1 MNRLAFVYAL
11 ALLLALPASHA
22 APPSGGAADNAVLI
36 QLRQDGSFRVWH
48 SAGASLLP
56 DDDIHDLEASA
67 RPEGGDVMRTEL
79 GRAQAFE
86 TKQGIVIEL
95 PDAKSDKR
103 LLLDRDPC
111 GGLKVWHDEG
121 AARLSDD
128 VLTELVLTA
137 LPDGGARIKVGEN
150 YVKGYTVERGVIAVI
165 WRPFRRAPSPAEKR

>member
-1 MNRLAFVYAL
+1 MKRFAL
-11 ALLLALPASHA
+11 LCVLLLALAASAFA
-22 APPSGGAADNAVLI
+22 APPAGGAAANALLI
-36 QLRQDGSFRVWH
+36 QVRADGGFKVWH
-48 SAGASLLP
+48 GTGASLLP
-56 DDDIHDLEASA
+56 NDEIYDLEASA
-67 RPEGGDVMRTEL
+67 RPEGGDIQRTAL

-86 TKQGIVIEL
+86 TRQGIVIEL

-121 AARLSDD
+121 ATRLPDD

-150 YVKGYTVERGVIAVI
+150 VVRGYTVERGVIAVI
-165 WRPFRRAPSPAEKR
+165 WRPTRRAPGPADRR

>member
-1 MNRLAFVYAL
+1 MNRIAL
-11 ALLLALPASHA
+11 AILAALLAVPLAVTA
-22 APPSGGAADNAVLI
+22 APPTGPADNALLI
-36 QLRQDGSFRVWH
+36 QLRQDGSFKVWH
-48 SAGASLLP
+48 SAGASQLL
-56 DDDIHDLEASA
+56 DDDLHDLEASA
-67 RPEGGDVMRTEL
+67 RPEGGDVMKTDL

-95 PDAKSDKR
+95 PEAKSDKR

-121 AARLSDD
+121 RTQLPDD

-150 YVKGYTVERGVIAVI
+150 VVKGYTVERGVIAVI
-165 WRPFRRAPSPAEKR
+165 WRPSRRAPGPAEKR

>member
-1 MNRLAFVYAL
+1 MNRIAL
-11 ALLLALPASHA
+11 AILAALLAVPLAVTA
-22 APPSGGAADNAVLI
+22 APPTGPAANALLI
-36 QLRQDGSFRVWH
+36 QVRADGGFKVWH
-48 SAGASLLP
+48 GTGASLLP
-56 DDDIHDLEASA
+56 NDEIYDLEASA
-67 RPEGGDVMRTEL
+67 RPEGGDIQRTAL

-86 TKQGIVIEL
+86 TRQGIVIEL

-121 AARLSDD
+121 ATRLPDD

-150 YVKGYTVERGVIAVI
+150 VVRGYTVERGVIAVI
-165 WRPFRRAPSPAEKR
+165 WRPTRRAPGPADRR